1 MGWWV
6 WRGGDCV
13 GVWGCVYSRLQAH
26 MRGMDRGQWP
36 PLHLRWQRSISQL
49 LSNRAKRKRLG
60 SEASRH
66 RKAIS
71 NKANPNRDLFGQF
84 GSRTGDEHGTQN
96 CRTPTGDAKTKPER
110 RHWAHHKSPAIC
122 VARREATHF
131 WVSSSTAGK
140 MRIAFGSPVGR
151 RFRHA
156 KHYAGPIFAFASRS
170 WRRSGYPGDARGFLG
185 SGKPKKN

>member
-1 MGWWV
+1 MGSQII
-6 WRGGDCV
+6 GG
-13 GVWGCVYSRLQAH
+13 
-26 MRGMDRGQWP
+26 
-36 PLHLRWQRSISQL
+36 L
-49 LSNRAKRKRLG
+49 LKKTESL
-60 SEASRH
+60 EALE
-66 RKAIS
+66 KAYAIHKTIS
-71 NKANPNRDLFGQF
+71 NKANLNRDLFGQF

-170 WRRSGYPGDARGFLG
+170 WRQS
-185 SGKPKKN
+185 N